1 MEMHMMYQS
10 QKLYHLLQW
19 LKTSSFVVLVE
30 GILGTSII
38 FYSLRQNEAV
48 NLWTICGACLVVICI
63 WQVQARFPD
72 RDWM

>member
-1 MEMHMMYQS
+1 MMYRL
-10 QKLYHLLQW
+10 QKLYRLLQW
-19 LKTSSFVVLVE
+19 LKTSSFIVLVE

-48 NLWTICGACLVVICI
+48 NLWTIWGACLVVICI

>member
-1 MEMHMMYQS
+1 MMYQS

-38 FYSLRQNEAV
+38 FFSLRQNEAV